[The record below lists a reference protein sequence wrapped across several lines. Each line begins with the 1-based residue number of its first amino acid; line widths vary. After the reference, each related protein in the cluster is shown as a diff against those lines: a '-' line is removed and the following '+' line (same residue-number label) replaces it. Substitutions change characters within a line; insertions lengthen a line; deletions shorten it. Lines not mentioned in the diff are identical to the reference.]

1 VLVAGAVTVVVLGV
15 VNVDD
20 GDGDCEDGS

>member
-20 GDGDCEDGS
+20 DDCEDGS